1 VKTGQGGLDAFF
13 SIPASTALEIGSV
26 VDLALELPAELNVLA
41 MPVYSLYEDST
52 VYRVHEERLQ
62 ALRFERVGDY
72 LDADGNFLAL
82 VRIDGIA
89 PGDSLLGSQLARAI
103 TGLLVSPIPAETTQ
117 I

>member
-1 VKTGQGGLDAFF
+1 MKTGQGGLDAFF
-13 SIPASTALEIGSV
+13 SIPASTALEIGYV

-62 ALRFERVGDY
+62 ALRFELVGDY

-103 TGLLVSPIPAETTQ
+103 TGLLVSPIPAQTTQ